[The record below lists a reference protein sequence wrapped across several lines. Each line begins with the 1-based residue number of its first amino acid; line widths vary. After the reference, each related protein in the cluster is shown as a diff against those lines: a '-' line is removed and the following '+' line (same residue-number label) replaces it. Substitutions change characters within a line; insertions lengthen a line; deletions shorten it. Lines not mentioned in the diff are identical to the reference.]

1 MIKETWPISINLWK
15 LVWISLWFSIGL
27 IYKKKKILFFL
38 CIWQLCC
45 FLPQFMLLRKI
56 YFPEVSHPSSSLWHY
71 SSLLPL
77 TTPASWLAMSVRSRM
92 DGSYFGVKHLKY
104 FRGGDFKELCS
115 VSSCIPARALRREVG
130 LKAGKLSWW
139 KYPKSCDNTLI
150 TATSWCKGWTEQQ
163 QRGEQSSGWVRQH
176 GSAPQQAESLAP
188 HFESPI

>member
-38 CIWQLCC
+38 RIWQLCC

-77 TTPASWLAMSVRSRM
+77 TTPASWLAVSVRSRM

-104 FRGGDFKELCS
+104 FRGGDFKELCNI
-115 VSSCIPARALRREVG
+115 SSCILARALGREVG
-130 LKAGKLSWW
+130 LKAGKLS
-139 KYPKSCDNTLI
+139 CRDTC
-150 TATSWCKGWTEQQ
+150 SWERPVAKI
-163 QRGEQSSGWVRQH
+163 R
-176 GSAPQQAESLAP
+176 AEPSLLVFWYL
-188 HFESPI
+188 HFNHQIVSDY